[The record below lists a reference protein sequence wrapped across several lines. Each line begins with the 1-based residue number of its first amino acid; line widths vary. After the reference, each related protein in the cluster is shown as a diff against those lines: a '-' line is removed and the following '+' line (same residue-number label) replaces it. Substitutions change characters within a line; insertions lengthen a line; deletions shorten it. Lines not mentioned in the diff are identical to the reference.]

1 MYLYFFHV
9 FVEPFAAVLFFGS
22 GFAPR
27 LFIPSSQCDRS
38 TERRY
43 WYWTCIENKDG
54 AIIRTRLIFY
64 THMTYIIYI
73 YRYKCLYSIWLS
85 HIPTSIYLLPHETL
99 QFFST
104 SPTTHNTTLKAES
117 LPEVMSEIEDQG
129 PHWGCAQW
137 RWTWKFVDQQ
147 DIRWSLHGIFLK
159 RFIPVS

>member
-1 MYLYFFHV
+1 MYLYFFHG
-9 FVEPFAAVLFFGS
+9 FFAAVLFFGS

-54 AIIRTRLIFY
+54 AIIRSRMIFY
-64 THMTYIIYI
+64 TYIVLCTD
-73 YRYKCLYSIWLS
+73 RCQCPYSILLS
-85 HIPTSIYLLPHETL
+85 HIPASIYLLPHETL
-99 QFFST
+99 RLFST
-104 SPTTHNTTLKAES
+104 SPTTHNTSLKAES
-117 LPEVMSEIEDQG
+117 LPEVTSEIEDQG

-137 RWTWKFVDQQ
+137 RWTWMFVDQQ
-147 DIRWSLHGIFLK
+147 DIRWSLWGIFLK